1 MKKKGIWRGSRRGGG
16 ATAACAACAAWPA
29 VAGGGLRRRRG
40 GTEVAVSVV
49 GKRER
54 ADTGRCGVVL

>member
-29 VAGGGLRRRRG
+29 G
-40 GTEVAVSVV
+40 VS
-49 GKRER
+49 G
-54 ADTGRCGVVL
+54 DGVVEQRLRCRSSEKGKGRTQEGAG